1 MYQRLW
7 GISIAAAALLAA
19 GSLAYAQSNPRYIQ
33 FTPNATKG
41 ALYVP
46 DSGPAP
52 RTAFL
57 VIHRT
62 SNFMNLIATREL
74 AKRGFMVLGMNPR
87 SDNNEAAVRFEEIA
101 LDIKQGIEFLKKQP
115 GIGKVVLIGHSG
127 GGPSTSF
134 YQAVAEKGPSYCQG
148 PNKLTECSNALTGLP
163 AADAMVLLD
172 AHPGNT
178 VNTMRSLNGA
188 VTDEAKPYELDAS
201 LNPFDPKN
209 GFNPNG
215 DSHYSDEFVDRFARA
230 QAARMTRLVDKALK
244 LREEMKAGKH
254 APSDDE
260 AFIAYHN
267 RARLSDISTGVH
279 CCTTR
284 PQKLLKNDGSIVT
297 EIVKTVRVPTPENA
311 KRDASFD
318 GGTMFL
324 TVKSFLSANAIR
336 ARHSLDDI
344 DWCSSNNS
352 TPCAV
357 ASTSVP
363 LLVVAMGGHYF
374 IRDGEFI
381 FDKAA
386 SKDKNFIVIE
396 GAVHGMTPCRP
407 CAAATGQSYDNA
419 TKNLYDYVAK
429 WTTDRF

>member
-267 RARLSDISTGVH
+267 RARPDAGECQARRKLRRWNDVPHRQIL
-279 CCTTR
+279 
-284 PQKLLKNDGSIVT
+284 PQRECDPGQALARRHRLVLEQQLDALRR
-297 EIVKTVRVPTPENA
+297 RVNIGA
-311 KRDASFD
+311 ALGRRH
-318 GGTMFL
+318 G
-324 TVKSFLSANAIR
+324 R
-336 ARHSLDDI
+336 ALFHPR
-344 DWCSSNNS
+344 
-352 TPCAV
+352 
-357 ASTSVP
+357 
-363 LLVVAMGGHYF
+363 
-374 IRDGEFI
+374 R
-381 FDKAA
+381 
-386 SKDKNFIVIE
+386 
-396 GAVHGMTPCRP
+396 
-407 CAAATGQSYDNA
+407 
-419 TKNLYDYVAK
+419 
-429 WTTDRF
+429 